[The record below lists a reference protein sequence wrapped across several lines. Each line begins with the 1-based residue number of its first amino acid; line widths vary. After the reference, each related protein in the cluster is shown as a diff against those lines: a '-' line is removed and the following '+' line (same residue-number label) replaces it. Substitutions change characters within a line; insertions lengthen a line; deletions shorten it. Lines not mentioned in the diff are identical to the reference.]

1 MPKDEYELIVVMY
14 VDDVVKNMKGKS
26 LLADLISY
34 RTKMTLAIE
43 KAEGDAICSLDD
55 DDMYSP
61 WRLEVIR
68 IKFKHNPSL
77 IYYHNNVLV
86 ERKTTYTNNR
96 SKMERRQDSRRSL
109 QAPREKPADIPT
121 WSDVARVYEER
132 LYKG

>member
-1 MPKDEYELIVVMY
+1 LPKDEYELIVVMY
-14 VDDVVKNMKGKS
+14 VDDVVKSMKGKS

-77 IYYHNNVLV
+77 IY
-86 ERKTTYTNNR
+86 
-96 SKMERRQDSRRSL
+96 
-109 QAPREKPADIPT
+109 
-121 WSDVARVYEER
+121 
-132 LYKG
+132 